1 MGPLQRVLKA
11 VGESPFWRTTGK
23 LHTAIYRATG
33 GKVGHSAGGIKN
45 LLLTT
50 SGRKTG
56 QPRTVPLAYLEDAG
70 RFVVVASNGG
80 ADKPPSWWVNLRHQP
95 SPSVEIGARKVAVV
109 ARETTD
115 AERSVLW
122 PKLKAVNPF
131 FGQYEQITERRIPVV
146 ILEPRPS

>member
-11 VGESPFWRTTGK
+11 VGESPFWRVMGK

-33 GKVGHSAGGIKN
+33 GRVGHSAGAITN

-50 SGRKTG
+50 SGRRTG
-56 QPRTVPLAYLEDAG
+56 QPRTVPLAYVEDAG

-95 SPSVEIGARKVAVV
+95 AATVEIGARKVPVRG
-109 ARETTD
+109 RETTE

-122 PKLKAVNPF
+122 PRLKAGNPF
-131 FGQYEQITERRIPVV
+131 FAQYEQITARRIPVV
-146 ILEPRPS
+146 ILEPRSS

>member
-1 MGPLQRVLKA
+1 M
-11 VGESPFWRTTGK
+11 
-23 LHTAIYRATG
+23 
-33 GKVGHSAGGIKN
+33 
-45 LLLTT
+45 
-50 SGRKTG
+50 
-56 QPRTVPLAYLEDAG
+56 EDAG

-95 SPSVEIGARKVAVV
+95 SASVEVGARKVAVV

-131 FGQYEQITERRIPVV
+131 FGQYEQITARRIPVV
-146 ILEPRPS
+146 ILEPRSS

>member
-1 MGPLQRVLKA
+1 MGPIQRVLKA
-11 VGESPFWRTTGK
+11 VGESPFWRVTGR
-23 LHTAIYRATG
+23 LHTALYRATG
-33 GKVGHSAGGIKN
+33 GRVGHSAGGITN

-95 SPSVEIGARKVAVV
+95 SATVEIGARRIPVT

-131 FGQYEQITERRIPVV
+131 FGQYEQITARRIPVV
-146 ILEPRPS
+146 ILEPRAS